1 MGNGGAMRVTPLGA
15 YFADDLSRVVEQA
28 RASSLVTHTHP
39 EGVAGT
45 IAIAIAAAT
54 AWQLRE
60 ADPRARAARLFDAV
74 LEHTPESK
82 VWRGL
87 LIASQTPA
95 TVPVDAVAKALGNG
109 MLVTAPDTVPF
120 AVWCAANHLDNYT
133 EAITLTIS
141 GGGDCDTNAAIVG
154 GIIALSVGRERI
166 PAEWRKEKEPL
177 PFISNS

>member
-1 MGNGGAMRVTPLGA
+1 MRVAPLGA

-45 IAIAIAAAT
+45 IAIAIATAK

-60 ADPRARAARLFDAV
+60 AGSPARAAWLFDAV

-95 TVPVDAVAKALGNG
+95 TVPVQAVAKRWVMVRWSRHRTPCRSRFGVRPTISTT
-109 MLVTAPDTVPF
+109 MSK
-120 AVWCAANHLDNYT
+120 
-133 EAITLTIS
+133 AITSTIS

-154 GIIALSVGRERI
+154 GIVELSVGRERI
-166 PAEWRKEKEPL
+166 SRRVAEGKRTAAFL
-177 PFISNS
+177 F